1 MLLTIAGRFF
11 TTEPP
16 GKPIIDQRCISMFLE
31 TDKINT
37 LLSVTIPLR
46 TGT

>member
-11 TTEPP
+11 TIEPP
-16 GKPIIDQRCISMFLE
+16 RNPFIDQRCINMFLE
-31 TDKINT
+31 TDTINT
-37 LLSVTIPLR
+37 LLSVTISLR